1 MKRVTLFLMA
11 TLLAATSV
19 TALAQDRP
27 AAATTEALLKVQ
39 VVMTRYDG
47 DKKVTS
53 LPYTILVN
61 AAEAGADPAR
71 VIPKYTMMGVQVPL
85 QVTVRETPT
94 VTFKDVGTD
103 IKSSAIAVG
112 VGRYRVRLDMEQSF
126 VADPQPRRSA
136 ESVITGPVLRT
147 FRDSVD
153 IVLRD
158 GQTTQT
164 SSAADPVTGEVLKV
178 DVTLTVVK

>member
-1 MKRVTLFLMA
+1 MTRVIVCLLTAACVA
-11 TLLAATSV
+11 TGA

-27 AAATTEALLKVQ
+27 AAGTEAPLKVQ
-39 VVMTRYDG
+39 ILMTRYDG
-47 DKKVTS
+47 DKKVAS
-53 LPYTILVN
+53 LPYTVSVN
-61 AAEAGADPAR
+61 AAEAGADPR
-71 VIPKYTMMGVQVPL
+71 SVIPKMMMMGVQVPL
-85 QVTVRETPT
+85 QTTVQNAPT
-94 VTFKDVGTD
+94 VTFKDVGSA
-103 IKSSAIAVG
+103 IRCSAIAMG
-112 VGRYRVRLDMEQSF
+112 GGRYRVRLDVEQSF

-136 ESVITGPVLRT
+136 ESVITGPILRT